1 MKLPV
6 LPLIALFSL
15 CWAVTSVIS
24 KLPQEAV
31 TNPPAPPPRSS
42 FADTVAAV
50 GLVEPAGELI
60 TLGSHRSGV
69 VEQVHI
75 KAGQQVKKGE
85 PLIILDTRQL
95 QAELAVAKAQVNEAQ
110 AALAVSQAEEAQAR
124 RNVEFARSL
133 TDARAMSDEERTQRE
148 LILGTSSAKVKSNE
162 ASIKR
167 AQAQVAVIETEIAR
181 SVITAPRDATVLQVK
196 VREGEYISTGTAS
209 TPWLVL
215 GDMSVLHVRADV
227 DEYEAWK
234 VRSGSQATAQVRG
247 NPSLAAKLEFVRFEP
262 LVIPKKSLT
271 GDATERVDTRVLQV
285 IYRLQK
291 PLPAALFAGQQMDV
305 FIAKEVRV
313 SAIQ

>member
-15 CWAVTSVIS
+15 GWAVTSVIS
-24 KLPQEAV
+24 KLPQETV
-31 TNPPAPPPRSS
+31 TAPPAPPPRSVY
-42 FADTVAAV
+42 ADTVAAV
-50 GLVEPAGELI
+50 GLIEPSSELI

-69 VEQVHI
+69 VEQTHV
-75 KAGQQVKKGE
+75 KAGQQVKKGDT
-85 PLIILDTRQL
+85 LVTLDTRQL
-95 QAELAVAKAQVNEAQ
+95 RAELAVAKAHVNEAQ

-148 LILGTSSAKVKSNE
+148 LTLGTAQAKVKSNE
-162 ASIKR
+162 ATILR
-167 AQAQVAVIETEIAR
+167 ARTQIEVIETELAR

-196 VREGEYISTGTAS
+196 VREGEYIAATPTE

-234 VRSGSQATAQVRG
+234 VRPTSQATAQVRG
-247 NPSLAAKLEFVRFEP
+247 NPSLAAQLEFVRFEP

-291 PLPAALFAGQQMDV
+291 PVPAALFAGQQMDV
-305 FIAKEVRV
+305 FIATQD
-313 SAIQ
+313 AQP

>member
-15 CWAVTSVIS
+15 GWAVTSVIS
-24 KLPQEAV
+24 KLPQETV
-31 TNPPAPPPRSS
+31 TDPPAAPPRSNY
-42 FADTVAAV
+42 ADTVAAV
-50 GLVEPAGELI
+50 GLIEPASELI
-60 TLGSHRSGV
+60 MPGSHRSGV
-69 VEQVHI
+69 VEKVHVQTD
-75 KAGQQVKKGE
+75 QQVKKGDT
-85 PLIILDTRQL
+85 LITLDTRQL
-95 QAELAVAKAQVNEAQ
+95 RAELAVAKAQVNEAE
-110 AALAVSQAEEAQAR
+110 AALAVSRAEAAQAR

-148 LILGTSSAKVKSNE
+148 LTLGTSQAKVKSNE
-162 ASIKR
+162 ATILRAR
-167 AQAQVAVIETEIAR
+167 AQIEVIETELVR

-234 VRSGSQATAQVRG
+234 VRSCSQATAQVRG

-291 PLPAALFAGQQMDV
+291 PVPAALFAGQQMDV
-305 FIAKEVRV
+305 FIAKEGRV

>member
-15 CWAVTSVIS
+15 GWAVTSVIS
-24 KLPQEAV
+24 KLPQETITA
-31 TNPPAPPPRSS
+31 PPSPPPRST

-69 VEQVHI
+69 VEQTHV
-75 KAGQQVKKGE
+75 KAGQHVKKGE
-85 PLIILDTRQL
+85 PLVTLDTRQL
-95 QAELAVAKAQVNEAQ
+95 RAELAVAKAQVNEAQ
-110 AALAVSQAEEAQAR
+110 AALAVSQAEEALAR
-124 RNVEFARSL
+124 RNVDFARSL

-148 LILGTSSAKVKSNE
+148 LTLGTAQAKVNSNE
-162 ASIKR
+162 AAIQRAR
-167 AQAQVAVIETEIAR
+167 AQIDVIETEIAR
-181 SVITAPRDATVLQVK
+181 SVITAPRDATVLQMK
-196 VREGEYISTGTAS
+196 VREGEYVATGVAS

-215 GDMSVLHVRADV
+215 GDLSELHVRTDV

-234 VRSGSQATAQVRG
+234 VRPDSQANAQVRG
-247 NPSLAAKLEFVRFEP
+247 NPALAAHLEFVRFEP

-291 PLPAALFAGQQMDV
+291 PVPAALFVGQQMDV
-305 FIAKEVRV
+305 FIAKEASV

>member
-15 CWAVTSVIS
+15 GWAVTSVIS
-24 KLPQEAV
+24 KLPQETV
-31 TNPPAPPPRSS
+31 TAPPAPPPRSAY
-42 FADTVAAV
+42 ADTVAAV
-50 GLVEPAGELI
+50 GLIEPSSELI

-69 VEQVHI
+69 VEQTHV
-75 KAGQQVKKGE
+75 KAGQQVKKGDT
-85 PLIILDTRQL
+85 LVTLDTRQL
-95 QAELAVAKAQVNEAQ
+95 RAELAVAKAQVNEAQ

-148 LILGTSSAKVKSNE
+148 LTLGTAQAKVKANE
-162 ASIKR
+162 AAIQRAR
-167 AQAQVAVIETEIAR
+167 AQIDVIETEIAR
-181 SVITAPRDATVLQVK
+181 SVITAPRDATVLQMK
-196 VREGEYISTGTAS
+196 VREGEYIAATPSE

-215 GDMSVLHVRADV
+215 GDLSELHVRADV

-234 VRSGSQATAQVRG
+234 VRPCSQATAQVRG
-247 NPSLAAKLEFVRFEP
+247 NPSLAAQLEFVRFEP

-285 IYRLQK
+285 IYRLQN
-291 PLPAALFAGQQMDV
+291 PVPAALFAGQQMDV
-305 FIAKEVRV
+305 FIATQD
-313 SAIQ
+313 AQP

>member
-15 CWAVTSVIS
+15 GWAVTSVIS
-24 KLPQEAV
+24 KLPQETV
-31 TNPPAPPPRSS
+31 TAPPAPPPRSVY
-42 FADTVAAV
+42 ADTVAAV
-50 GLVEPAGELI
+50 GLIEPSSELI

-69 VEQVHI
+69 VEQTHV
-75 KAGQQVKKGE
+75 KAGQQVKKGDT
-85 PLIILDTRQL
+85 LVTLDTRQL
-95 QAELAVAKAQVNEAQ
+95 RAELAVAKAHVNEAQ

-148 LILGTSSAKVKSNE
+148 LTLGTAQAKVKSNE
-162 ASIKR
+162 ATILRAR
-167 AQAQVAVIETEIAR
+167 AQIEVIETELAR

-196 VREGEYISTGTAS
+196 VREGEYIAATPTE

-234 VRSGSQATAQVRG
+234 VRPTSQATAQVRG
-247 NPSLAAKLEFVRFEP
+247 NPSLAAQLEFVRFEP

-291 PLPAALFAGQQMDV
+291 PVPAALFAGQQMDV
-305 FIAKEVRV
+305 FIATQD
-313 SAIQ
+313 AQP